1 MGDEKRSVLIVTV
14 SDSVSAGTREDR
26 SGTLAAAAMEA
37 HGWEVSRATV
47 PDERDQI
54 SALLSEINKIFTRV
68 SPLRYTEIGFTA
80 WIIDVAN
87 VAAFLCRNKGMLK
100 IYGVSVKGRC
110 LHGRDTDS

>member
-54 SALLSEINKIFTRV
+54 SALLGERALPRLELGSQFRDV
-68 SPLRYTEIGFTA
+68 SPVWPQLRQGDHLFQKPRHGLALNRI
-80 WIIDVAN
+80 AN
-87 VAAFLCRNKGMLK
+87 RLFQRL
-100 IYGVSVKGRC
+100 
-110 LHGRDTDS
+110 